1 MFRPIKFTH
10 HVNPHIWLKIIKQ
23 VMKKA
28 NITIVKW
35 ITKSS
40 VIYIVKDAAG
50 ENPSSTNEKIW
61 YIHDWERSDYKIRST
76 VSLDLQK
83 WEFPSNLYSKIF
95 PSILYSQKSYR
106 CRTETRLEIWWRK
119 SQSYGG
125 GDPVKNRFALLSLA
139 KK

>member
-1 MFRPIKFTH
+1 
-10 HVNPHIWLKIIKQ
+10 
-23 VMKKA
+23 MKKA
-28 NITIVKW
+28 NITIVKL

-61 YIHDWERSDYKIRST
+61 YIHDWESSDYKIRST

-83 WEFPSNLYSKIF
+83 WEFPSNLYSQKF
-95 PSILYSQKSYR
+95 PSILYSEKSYR

-125 GDPVKNRFALLSLA
+125 GPCSEGEWKTFDL
-139 KK
+139 

>member
-1 MFRPIKFTH
+1 MIENNK
-10 HVNPHIWLKIIKQ
+10 

-61 YIHDWERSDYKIRST
+61 YIHDWESSDYKKEVLWVWTYKNENSQVIYTDRNYPVFYT
-76 VSLDLQK
+76 VRNPIAVGLRLDSK
-83 WEFPSNLYSKIF
+83 FGDENLS
-95 PSILYSQKSYR
+95 PTGRGL
-106 CRTETRLEIWWRK
+106 
-119 SQSYGG
+119 
-125 GDPVKNRFALLSLA
+125 
-139 KK
+139 

>member
-1 MFRPIKFTH
+1 
-10 HVNPHIWLKIIKQ
+10 
-23 VMKKA
+23 MKKA

-61 YIHDWERSDYKIRST
+61 YIHDWESSDYKKRSS

-83 WEFPSNLYSKIF
+83 WEFPSNLYRQKL
-95 PSILYSQKSYR
+95 PSILYS
-106 CRTETRLEIWWRK
+106 
-119 SQSYGG
+119 
-125 GDPVKNRFALLSLA
+125 
-139 KK
+139 